1 MFLTR
6 KQMLTGFF
14 VARVIEKEDEP
25 GRCPAPLG
33 KRLGP
38 ERVWG
43 SRPLSSAN
51 GVAGHWGAH
60 RTVNPTLIAVLVQ
73 FQPTPPIESEPA
85 GVLAQT
91 ANLSEPEWACG
102 SGPPLSVIILTR
114 PYLELDASVPAGIV
128 IIFVKH
134 SIRP

>member
-1 MFLTR
+1 MGLRIETAALL
-6 KQMLTGFF
+6 QM
-14 VARVIEKEDEP
+14 EDKP
-25 GRCPAPLG
+25 DRCPAPLG

-73 FQPTPPIESEPA
+73 FQPTPPKRVNQPGCWRRLLICRGLNGLA
-85 GVLAQT
+85 GRDRRSL
-91 ANLSEPEWACG
+91 
-102 SGPPLSVIILTR
+102 
-114 PYLELDASVPAGIV
+114 PYFD
-128 IIFVKH
+128 
-134 SIRP
+134 